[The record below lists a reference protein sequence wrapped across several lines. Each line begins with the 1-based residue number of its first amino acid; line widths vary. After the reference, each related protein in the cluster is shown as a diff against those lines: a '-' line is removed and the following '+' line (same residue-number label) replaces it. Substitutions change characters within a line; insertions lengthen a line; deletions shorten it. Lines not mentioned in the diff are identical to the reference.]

1 MEVGKESI
9 DLGLIV
15 RNVDACRRFYGD
27 TLGLP
32 FQGEMNLAGL
42 STMYRYLIGTT
53 VLKLVTADDAIPAG
67 PAGMRAQTGLR
78 YFTITVPDLDA
89 AVAAVRERGAEPAM
103 AIREIRPGV
112 RIAMLTDPDGNTV
125 ELLEN
130 RA

>member
-1 MEVGKESI
+1 MDVAKESI

-15 RNVDACRRFYGD
+15 RNMDACRRFYGE

-32 FQGEMNLAGL
+32 FEGEMPLGGAGR
-42 STMYRYLIGTT
+42 MYRYLIGTT
-53 VLKLVTADDAIPAG
+53 VLKLLTADEQTPAG
-67 PAGMRAQTGLR
+67 PSGMRAQTGLR
-78 YFTITVPDLDA
+78 YFTISVPDIEA
-89 AVAAVRERGAEPAM
+89 AVERVREQGIEPSLP
-103 AIREIRPGV
+103 IREIRPGV